1 LNIHIKTY
9 EGIGDCLYTRPFI
22 KILAQSNNVYIDT
35 VLPKL
40 FSDIDN
46 VHFIKHDA
54 ETYRTQQKEL
64 NKDDTV
70 YVNLPKKI
78 DKYYQPQYGSKELT
92 TDSIISTFYK
102 QLQIP
107 FYEKLD
113 WSLPDFSDIL
123 DKHNIPTDRKIAI
136 IRPHTIRKEWE
147 VTTRGANPNYIA
159 WCCKILNEAG
169 YYTIAIADLEKNV
182 EVLADNIDVPAQLK
196 LYKGELGI
204 YGTLELIKR
213 ADLVVGG
220 SGFIIPACASA
231 QTPLFLI
238 LGGRLAFDGISKTLH
253 PSMDLNKI
261 HYAVPDNPCKCM
273 LNKHECDKK
282 ISKLDVE
289 FFNFLRIVQN
299 AN

>member
-1 LNIHIKTY
+1 LNLHIKTY

-22 KILAQSNNVYIDT
+22 KILAKTNQIYIDT

-40 FSDIDN
+40 FSDIPN
-46 VHFIKHDA
+46 VKFIKHEA
-54 ETYRTQQKEL
+54 ATYRTQQKQLL
-64 NKDDTV
+64 NDDTK

-78 DKYYQPQYGSKELT
+78 DKYYEPQYGGKELMS
-92 TDSIISTFYK
+92 DSIISTFYR

-107 FYEKLD
+107 FSEKLD
-113 WSLPDFSDIL
+113 WSLPDFSDKFNL
-123 DKHNIPTDRKIAI
+123 LIPTDKKIAI

-147 VTTRGANPNYIA
+147 VSTRGANPNYIA

-169 YYTIAIADLEKNV
+169 YFTIAIADLQKGE
-182 EVLADNIDVPAQLK
+182 EVLADGVDVPAQLK

-238 LGGRLAFDGISKTLH
+238 LGGRLAYDGISKTLH

-261 HYAVPDNPCKCM
+261 HYANPANPCKCT
-273 LNKHECDKK
+273 LNKHDCDKR
-282 ISKLDVE
+282 IYDLDVK
-289 FFNFLRIVQN
+289 FFDFLRAIQQN
-299 AN
+299 G